1 MDRSA
6 ARRIEFEELGEGRSC
21 RMAALPPCMRG
32 EEKAIALCDAVID
45 VVSALSGI
53 PGREI
58 RSRARE
64 SRAAAQARHM
74 AMYVSH
80 VVLGLSMRQVGI
92 GFGRDR
98 TSVVYACHMIEDMRD
113 DVGFDCLVGMVERVV
128 GVAFGQSQ
136 PE

>member
-1 MDRSA
+1 MDGSA
-6 ARRIEFEELGEGRSC
+6 ARRVEFEESGEGRSP
-21 RMAALPPCMRG
+21 RMPLRRPGMRG
-32 EEKAIALCDAVID
+32 DETAIALCDAVVDI
-45 VVSALSGI
+45 VAALSAV

-64 SRAAAQARHM
+64 SRAASQARHM

-98 TSVVYACHMIEDMRD
+98 TSIVYACHLIEDMRD
-113 DVGFDCLVGMVERVV
+113 DIEFDRLVAMVERVV
-128 GVAFGQSQ
+128 GAAVGRRRS
-136 PE
+136 E